1 MIFEQIRI
9 HNLFSYYGEQ
19 IFDLTLPND
28 GRNIVLIGG
37 RNGFGKTSFINS
49 LKLLFLGPHKSLR
62 VALQVGR
69 IPSVANYLLGMGDEW
84 LGIFN
89 RQARREGQ
97 MEFGVSID
105 WREPEG
111 KVTAQRRWRLDG
123 RGDCKGILRV
133 TPDFADPLENDEADD
148 FLERRADDFLERR
161 LPKDFISF
169 FFYDGE
175 QVQRLAEAN
184 REGQLEQIEK
194 ILDIADIDLI
204 NEYIGKTISAW
215 RQEKSESNP
224 EIQHIALQGELD
236 LLRVQKME
244 LGQKIDELSEELA
257 GVEQN
262 ISRNR
267 RYLESHQAF
276 VHQRNEMGYKKD
288 EQHILEQLETTSSD
302 LANRLPID
310 APLLFNPELV
320 SKAATDLRRLTDSQ
334 AGGLAQEVQVLLN
347 ALPVRLLD
355 EPPHYQLP
363 LSEQQR
369 EFYRKKLLR
378 ILRCYESD
386 PEDISDGLM
395 RLDPSLAA
403 RLVERL
409 NYYQHADNQRQ
420 RTIDDLRRISQFKRD
435 LEDIRYKLNDMSS
448 LSDEE
453 QQVYKERKKQNTEF
467 EQRRDTLRD
476 QLRDL
481 KREEQD
487 KDRAIEKKQ
496 QEKKHQES
504 AIRLDRERQKRVDLA
519 KILQRL
525 FSSYKQE
532 LKLRRRKDIEEAI
545 NQRFAELMTS
555 HHQITHIKI
564 GESFDLHFLNANA
577 ESVGMASISSGM
589 KQIIAT
595 ALLWALKN
603 VSGRS
608 VPVVIDTPLARIDR
622 EHQINLLTRY
632 YPNAGDQVIILPTDA
647 ELDHEKYQ
655 ILKPY
660 VYCEY
665 RLANTSGENT
675 KPLRE
680 PLFSKVV

>member
-28 GRNIVLIGG
+28 GRNVVLIGG

-49 LKLLFLGPHKSLR
+49 LKLLFLGPHESLR
-62 VALQVGR
+62 SALQVGR
-69 IPSVANYLLGMGDEW
+69 KPSVANYLLGMGDEW

-97 MEFGVSID
+97 TEFGVSVD

-111 KVTAQRRWRLDG
+111 KVTAQRHWRLDG
-123 RGDCKGILRV
+123 RGGCEEILRV
-133 TPDFADPLENDEADD
+133 TLDFADPLEDDE
-148 FLERRADDFLERR
+148 ADDFLERR

-184 REGQLEQIEK
+184 REGQLAQVEK
-194 ILDIADIDLI
+194 ILDIADIDILD
-204 NEYIGKTISAW
+204 EYIGKTITAW
-215 RQEKSESNP
+215 RREKSESSP
-224 EIQHIALQGELD
+224 VTQLVALQGNMNLMQEQQKELS
-236 LLRVQKME
+236 
-244 LGQKIDELSEELA
+244 QKIDELSEELTSL
-257 GVEQN
+257 EQN

-267 RYLESHQAF
+267 RYLEHHRAF
-276 VHQRNEMGYKKD
+276 VHQRDEAVYKND
-288 EQHILEQLETTSSD
+288 EQRILDQLEAISSD
-302 LANRLPID
+302 LASRLPID

-320 SKAATDLRRLTDSQ
+320 SKTAADLRRLTDSQ
-334 AGGLAQEVQVLLN
+334 AGGLAQEVQILLN

-355 EPPHYQLP
+355 EPPHCQLP

-378 ILRCYESD
+378 ILRSYESD

-395 RLDPSLAA
+395 RLDPTVAA
-403 RLVERL
+403 QLIKRL
-409 NYYQHADNQRQ
+409 NYYQLADNERQ
-420 RTIDDLRRISQFKRD
+420 RAIDDLRQISQLKRD
-435 LEDIRYKLNDMSS
+435 LEGIQRKLDDMSS

-453 QQVYKERKKQNTEF
+453 QRIYQERQKQNAEF
-467 EQRRDTLRD
+467 EQQRDILRD

-481 KREEQD
+481 KKGQLE
-487 KDRAIEKKQ
+487 KNRAIEKIQ
-496 QEKKHQES
+496 QEIKQQES
-504 AIRLDRERQKRVDLA
+504 AIRLDLDRQKRVDLA
-519 KILQRL
+519 TTLQRL
-525 FSSYKQE
+525 FRSYKQE

-545 NQRFAELMTS
+545 NRRFSELMTS
-555 HHQITHIKI
+555 HHQIAHIKV
-564 GESFDLHFLNANA
+564 GESFDLHYLNAID
-577 ESVGMASISSGM
+577 ESLGMAGMASGM
-589 KQIIAT
+589 KQLIAT
-595 ALLWALKN
+595 ALLWALKD

-632 YPNAGDQVIILPTDA
+632 YPNAGDQVIILPTDS

-655 ILKPY
+655 ILKPH

-665 RLANTSGENT
+665 RLANASGENT
-675 KPLRE
+675 NPLRE
-680 PLFSKVV
+680 PLFVKAV

>member
-9 HNLFSYYGEQ
+9 HNLFSYYGEK

-28 GRNIVLIGG
+28 GRNVVLIGG

-49 LKLLFLGPHKSLR
+49 LKLLFLGPHESLR
-62 VALQVGR
+62 SALQVGR
-69 IPSVANYLLGMGDEW
+69 KPNVANYLLGMGDEW

-89 RQARREGQ
+89 RQARREGKT
-97 MEFGVSID
+97 EFGVTIH
-105 WREPEG
+105 WCEPEG
-111 KVTAQRRWRLDG
+111 KVVAQRRWRVDG
-123 RGDCKGILRV
+123 RGVPDPILSV
-133 TPDFADPLENDEADD
+133 TPDFAEPLEGDEADN
-148 FLERRADDFLERR
+148 FLERR

-175 QVQRLAEAN
+175 QVQQLAEAN
-184 REGQLEQIEK
+184 REGQLAQIEK
-194 ILDIADIDLI
+194 ILDIADIDILD
-204 NEYIGKTISAW
+204 EYIGKTITAW
-215 RQEKSESNP
+215 RREKSESSP
-224 EIQHIALQGELD
+224 VTQLVALQGNMD
-236 LLRVQKME
+236 LLQAQQKE
-244 LGQKIDELSEELA
+244 LSQKIDELNEEVTSL
-257 GVEQN
+257 EQN

-267 RYLESHQAF
+267 RYLEKNQAF
-276 VHQRNEMGYKKD
+276 VHQRNEAVYKNDK
-288 EQHILEQLETTSSD
+288 QRVSEQLETISTQ

-334 AGGLAQEVQVLLN
+334 AGGLAQEVQILLN

-355 EPPHYQLP
+355 EPPHCQLP

-378 ILRCYESD
+378 ILRSYESD

-395 RLDPSLAA
+395 RLDPTVAA
-403 RLVERL
+403 QLMKRL
-409 NYYQHADNQRQ
+409 NYYQLADNQRQ
-420 RTIDDLRRISQFKRD
+420 RAMDDLRQISQLKRD
-435 LEDIRYKLNDMSS
+435 LEGIQRKLDDMSS

-453 QQVYKERKKQNTEF
+453 QRIYQERKKQNAEF
-467 EQRRDTLRD
+467 EQQRDMLRD

-481 KREEQD
+481 KRGY
-487 KDRAIEKKQ
+487 
-496 QEKKHQES
+496 QEKNDTINKIHQEIKQQES
-504 AIRLDRERQKRVDLA
+504 AIRLDRERQKRVDYA
-519 KILQRL
+519 TTLQRL
-525 FSSYKQE
+525 FRSYKQE
-532 LKLRRRKDIEEAI
+532 LKLRRRQDIEEAI
-545 NQRFAELMTS
+545 NRRFAELMTS

-589 KQIIAT
+589 KQLIAT
-595 ALLWALKN
+595 ALLWALKD
-603 VSGRS
+603 VSGRL

-632 YPNAGDQVIILPTDA
+632 YPNAGNQVIILPTDA
-647 ELDHEKYQ
+647 ELDYEKYQ
-655 ILKPY
+655 ILKPH

-665 RLANTSGENT
+665 QLANASGENT
-675 KPLRE
+675 NPSCE
-680 PLFSKVV
+680 PLFVKAV

>member
-28 GRNIVLIGG
+28 GRNVVLIGG

-49 LKLLFLGPHKSLR
+49 LKLLFLGPHESLR
-62 VALQVGR
+62 SALQVGR
-69 IPSVANYLLGMGDEW
+69 KPSVVHYLLGMGDEW

-97 MEFGVSID
+97 TEFGVSID
-105 WREPEG
+105 WRELEG
-111 KVTAQRRWRLDG
+111 KVIAQRRWRLDG
-123 RGDCKGILRV
+123 RGDCKETLRV
-133 TPDFADPLENDEADD
+133 TLDFADPLENDE
-148 FLERRADDFLERR
+148 ADDFLERR

-184 REGQLEQIEK
+184 REGQLAQVEK
-194 ILDIADIDLI
+194 ILDIADIDILE
-204 NEYIGKTISAW
+204 EYIGKTITAW
-215 RQEKSESNP
+215 RREKSESNL
-224 EIQHIALQGELD
+224 ETQRVALQGNLD
-236 LLRVQKME
+236 LLQAEQKE
-244 LGQKIDELSEELA
+244 FSQKIDELSEELTIL
-257 GVEQN
+257 EQS

-267 RYLESHQAF
+267 HYLESQQAF
-276 VHQRNEMGYKKD
+276 VHQRNEAVYKNDK
-288 EQHILEQLETTSSD
+288 QRISEQLEATSTE
-302 LANRLPID
+302 LASRLPID

-320 SKAATDLRRLTDSQ
+320 GKAIMDLRRLTDSQ
-334 AGGLAQEVQVLLN
+334 AGNLAQEVQILLN

-355 EPPHYQLP
+355 HPPHYQLP

-378 ILRCYESD
+378 ILRSYESD

-395 RLDPSLAA
+395 RLDPTVAA
-403 RLVERL
+403 QLMKRL
-409 NYYQHADNQRQ
+409 NYYQLADNQRQ
-420 RTIDDLRRISQFKRD
+420 RAIDDLRQISQLKRD
-435 LEDIRYKLNDMSS
+435 LVDVQRKLDDMSS
-448 LSDEE
+448 RSDGE
-453 QQVYKERKKQNTEF
+453 QRIYQERQKQNAEF
-467 EQRRDTLRD
+467 EQQRDMLRD

-481 KREEQD
+481 KKGQLE
-487 KDRAIEKKQ
+487 KNRAIEKIQQQIKQ
-496 QEKKHQES
+496 QDSE
-504 AIRLDRERQKRVDLA
+504 IRLDNERQKRVELA
-519 KILQRL
+519 ATLQRL
-525 FSSYKQE
+525 FRSYKQE

-545 NQRFAELMTS
+545 NRRFAELMTS

-564 GESFDLHFLNANA
+564 GESFDLHFLNTNA

-589 KQIIAT
+589 KQLIAT
-595 ALLWALKN
+595 ALLWALKD

-608 VPVVIDTPLARIDR
+608 VPVVIDTPLARIDL

-632 YPNAGDQVIILPTDA
+632 YPNAGNQVIILPTYA

-655 ILKPY
+655 ILKPH
-660 VYCEY
+660 VYREY
-665 RLANTSGENT
+665 RLANANGENT
-675 KPLRE
+675 NPLRE

>member
-28 GRNIVLIGG
+28 RRNVILIGG

-49 LKLLFLGPHKSLR
+49 LKLLFLGPHDSLR
-62 VALQVGR
+62 SALQVGR
-69 IPSVANYLLGMGDEW
+69 KPSVAHYLLGMGDEW

-97 MEFGVSID
+97 TEFGVTIH

-111 KVTAQRRWRLDG
+111 KIVAQRHWRLDG
-123 RGDCKGILRV
+123 RGGFDTILSV
-133 TPDFADPLENDEADD
+133 TPDFSDPLEDDGADD
-148 FLERRADDFLERR
+148 FLEQR

-175 QVQRLAEAN
+175 QVQQLAEAN
-184 REGQLEQIEK
+184 REGQLSQIEK
-194 ILDIADIDLI
+194 ILDIADIDILD
-204 NEYIGKTISAW
+204 EYIGKTITAW
-215 RQEKSESNP
+215 RREKSESNL
-224 EIQHIALQGELD
+224 ETQRVALQGSLN
-236 LLRVQKME
+236 LLQAE
-244 LGQKIDELSEELA
+244 QNEFSQKIDELNEELTSL
-257 GVEQN
+257 EQN

-267 RYLESHQAF
+267 RYLEHHRAF
-276 VHQRNEMGYKKD
+276 AHQRDAAVYKND
-288 EQHILEQLETTSSD
+288 EQRILEQLETTSSD

-320 SKAATDLRRLTDSQ
+320 SKAVTDLRKLTDSQ
-334 AGGLAQEVQVLLN
+334 AGGFAQELQILLN
-347 ALPVRLLD
+347 TLPVRLLD

-378 ILRCYESD
+378 ILRSYESD

-395 RLDPSLAA
+395 RLDPTVAA
-403 RLVERL
+403 HLMKRL
-409 NYYQHADNQRQ
+409 NYYQMADNQRQ
-420 RTIDDLRRISQFKRD
+420 RAIDDLRQISQLKRD
-435 LEDIRYKLNDMSS
+435 LEGIQRKLDDMSS
-448 LSDEE
+448 LSIEE
-453 QQVYKERKKQNTEF
+453 QRIYQERQEQNAEF
-467 EQRRDTLRD
+467 EQQRDVLRD
-476 QLRDL
+476 QLHDL
-481 KREEQD
+481 KKGQLE
-487 KDRAIEKKQ
+487 KNRAIEKVQ
-496 QEKKHQES
+496 QEIKQQES
-504 AIRLDRERQKRVDLA
+504 AIRLDQERQKRVDLA
-519 KILQRL
+519 TTLQHIFR
-525 FSSYKQE
+525 SYKQE

-545 NQRFAELMTS
+545 NRRFAELMTS
-555 HHQITHIKI
+555 HHQIKHIKI
-564 GESFDLHFLNANA
+564 GESFDLHYLNTSD
-577 ESVGMASISSGM
+577 EPVGMASMSSGM
-589 KQIIAT
+589 KQLIAT
-595 ALLWALKN
+595 ALLWALKD

-632 YPNAGDQVIILPTDA
+632 YPNAGDQVIILPTDS

-655 ILKPY
+655 ILKPH

-665 RLANTSGENT
+665 RLVNTSGENT
-675 KPLRE
+675 NPSRE

>member
-28 GRNIVLIGG
+28 GRNVVLIGG

-49 LKLLFLGPHKSLR
+49 LKLLFLGPHESLR
-62 VALQVGR
+62 SALQVGR
-69 IPSVANYLLGMGDEW
+69 KPSVQNYLLGMGDEW

-89 RQARREGQ
+89 RQAQREGKT
-97 MEFGVSID
+97 EFGISID

-111 KVTAQRRWRLDG
+111 KVTAQRYWRLDD
-123 RGDCKGILRV
+123 RGGCEEILRV
-133 TPDFADPLENDEADD
+133 TPPGFADPLKDDEV
-148 FLERRADDFLERR
+148 DDFLERR

-175 QVQRLAEAN
+175 QVQQLAEAN
-184 REGQLEQIEK
+184 REGQLAQVEK
-194 ILDIADIDLI
+194 ILDIADIDILD
-204 NEYIGKTISAW
+204 EYIGKNITAW
-215 RQEKSESNP
+215 RREKSESSP
-224 EIQHIALQGELD
+224 VTQLVALQGRMDLMQAQQKELS
-236 LLRVQKME
+236 
-244 LGQKIDELSEELA
+244 QKIDERSEELTSL
-257 GVEQN
+257 EQN

-267 RYLESHQAF
+267 RYLEHHRAF
-276 VHQRNEMGYKKD
+276 VHQRDEAVYKND
-288 EQHILEQLETTSSD
+288 EQRILEQLETASSD
-302 LANRLPID
+302 LANRLPIA

-320 SKAATDLRRLTDSQ
+320 SKAITDLRRLTDSQ
-334 AGGLAQEVQVLLN
+334 ASGLVQEVQILLD
-347 ALPVRLLD
+347 ALPKRLLD

-378 ILRCYESD
+378 ILHSYKSD

-395 RLDPSLAA
+395 RLEPAVAA
-403 RLVERL
+403 HLVKRLT
-409 NYYQHADNQRQ
+409 YYQQADNERQ
-420 RTIDDLRRISQFKRD
+420 RAIEDLRHISQLKR
-435 LEDIRYKLNDMSS
+435 KLVDVQRKLDDMSS

-453 QQVYKERKKQNTEF
+453 QRIYQERKEQNAEF
-467 EQRRDTLRD
+467 EQQRDLLRD

-481 KREEQD
+481 KNDFQQRND
-487 KDRAIEKKQ
+487 AINKVHQEIKQ
-496 QEKKHQES
+496 QES

-519 KILQRL
+519 TTLQRL
-525 FSSYKQE
+525 FRSYKQE

-545 NQRFAELMTS
+545 NHRFTELMTS
-555 HHQITHIKI
+555 HHQITHIGV
-564 GESFDLHFLNANA
+564 GESFDLHYLNASD
-577 ESVGMASISSGM
+577 EPVGMASMSSGM
-589 KQIIAT
+589 KQLIAT
-595 ALLWALKN
+595 ALLWALKDI
-603 VSGRS
+603 SGRS

-632 YPNAGDQVIILPTDA
+632 YPNAGDQVIILPTDS
-647 ELDHEKYQ
+647 ELDYEKYQ
-655 ILKPY
+655 ILKPH

-665 RLANTSGENT
+665 RLANASGENT
-675 KPLRE
+675 NLLRE

>member
-19 IFDLTLPND
+19 IFDLTLPDD
-28 GRNIVLIGG
+28 GRNVALIGG

-49 LKLLFLGPHKSLR
+49 LKLLFLGPHESLR
-62 VALQVGR
+62 TVVQVGR
-69 IPSVANYLLGMGDEW
+69 KPSVVNYLLGMGDEW

-97 MEFGVSID
+97 TEFGVTIT
-105 WREPEG
+105 WRESAG
-111 KVTAQRRWRLDG
+111 KVITQRRWRLDR
-123 RGDCKGILRV
+123 RGDGCEEILSV
-133 TPDFADPLENDEADD
+133 TPDFAPPLVDDE
-148 FLERRADDFLERR
+148 ADDFLERR

-184 REGQLEQIEK
+184 REGQLEQVEK
-194 ILDIADIDLI
+194 ILDIADIDILD
-204 NEYIGKTISAW
+204 EYIGKAITAW
-215 RQEKSESNP
+215 RRERSESSP
-224 EIQHIALQGELD
+224 VTLLAVLQRELAV
-236 LLRVQKME
+236 LQAEQEE
-244 LGQKIDELSEELA
+244 LSQKIDELSEELTNS
-257 GVEQN
+257 ERN
-262 ISRNR
+262 INRNR
-267 RYLESHQAF
+267 RYLEHHRAF
-276 VHQRNEMGYKKD
+276 VHQRDEAVYKTE
-288 EQHILEQLETTSSD
+288 EQRILEQLETARID

-320 SKAATDLRRLTDSQ
+320 NKAATDLRRLTDSQ
-334 AGGLAQEVQVLLN
+334 AGSLAQEVQILLN

-369 EFYRKKLLR
+369 EFYRKKLVR
-378 ILRCYESD
+378 ILRSYESD

-409 NYYQHADNQRQ
+409 NYYRLADTERQ
-420 RTIDDLRRISQFKRD
+420 RAIDDLRRISQLKRD
-435 LEDIRYKLNDMSS
+435 LENIQHKLDDMSS

-453 QQVYKERKKQNTEF
+453 QRAYQTRQTQNTEL
-467 EQRRDTLRD
+467 EQQRDTLRD
-476 QLRDL
+476 RLRDL
-481 KREEQD
+481 KKEQQE
-487 KDRAIEKKQ
+487 KERAIGNKQ
-496 QEKKHQES
+496 QEIIRQES
-504 AIRLDRERQKRVDLA
+504 AIRLDRERQERVDLA
-519 KILQRL
+519 TTLQRI
-525 FSSYKQE
+525 FRSYKQE
-532 LKLRRRKDIEEAI
+532 LKLHRRNDIEEAI
-545 NQRFAELMTS
+545 NQRFTELMTS
-555 HHQITHIKI
+555 HHQIAHIQL
-564 GESFDLHFLNANA
+564 GESFDLHYLNAID
-577 ESVGMASISSGM
+577 EPVGMAGISAGM
-589 KQIIAT
+589 KQLTAT
-595 ALLWALKN
+595 ALLWALKD

-647 ELDHEKYQ
+647 ELDFEKYQ
-655 ILKPY
+655 LLKPH

-665 RLANTSGENT
+665 RLENASGENT
-675 KPLRE
+675 EPLRE
-680 PLFSKVV
+680 PLFSKTM

>member
-19 IFDLTLPND
+19 IFDLSLPDD
-28 GRNIVLIGG
+28 GRNVVLIGG

-49 LKLLFLGPHKSLR
+49 LKLLFLGPHESLR
-62 VALQVGR
+62 SALQVGR
-69 IPSVANYLLGMGDEW
+69 KPSVAHYLLGMGDEW

-97 MEFGVSID
+97 TEFGVSID

-111 KVTAQRRWRLDG
+111 KVVAQRRWRLDG
-123 RGDCKGILRV
+123 RGGYEEMLRV
-133 TPDFADPLENDEADD
+133 TPNFSDPLEDDEADN
-148 FLERRADDFLERR
+148 FLERR

-175 QVQRLAEAN
+175 QLQQLAEAN
-184 REGQLEQIEK
+184 RAGQLAQVEK
-194 ILDIADIDLI
+194 ILDIADIDILD
-204 NEYIGKTISAW
+204 EYIGKTITAW
-215 RQEKSESNP
+215 RREKSESSP
-224 EIQHIALQGELD
+224 VTQLVTLQGNLD
-236 LLRVQKME
+236 LLQAQQKE
-244 LGQKIDELSEELA
+244 LGQKIDELNEELTSL
-257 GVEQN
+257 EQN
-262 ISRNR
+262 ISRTR
-267 RYLESHQAF
+267 RYLEHHRAF
-276 VHQRNEMGYKKD
+276 VHQRDEAVYKND
-288 EQHILEQLETTSSD
+288 ERRILEQLETASSD

-334 AGGLAQEVQVLLN
+334 AGSLAQEIQILLN

-369 EFYRKKLLR
+369 DFYRKKLLR
-378 ILRCYESD
+378 ILRSYESD

-395 RLDPSLAA
+395 RLDPTIAA
-403 RLVERL
+403 HLIKRL
-409 NYYQHADNQRQ
+409 NYYQLADNQRQ
-420 RTIDDLRRISQFKRD
+420 RAMDDLRQISQLKRD
-435 LEDIRYKLNDMSS
+435 LEGIQRKLDDMSS

-453 QQVYKERKKQNTEF
+453 QRIYQERQEQNAEF
-467 EQRRDTLRD
+467 EQQRDTLRD
-476 QLRDL
+476 QLRDFEKGQL
-481 KREEQD
+481 EKN
-487 KDRAIEKKQ
+487 RAIEKIQ
-496 QEKKHQES
+496 QEIKQQES

-519 KILQRL
+519 ITLQRL
-525 FSSYKQE
+525 FRSYKQE

-555 HHQITHIKI
+555 HHQIKHIKV
-564 GESFDLHFLNANA
+564 GESFDLHYLNASN
-577 ESVGMASISSGM
+577 EPIGMANMASGM
-589 KQIIAT
+589 KQLIAT
-595 ALLWALKN
+595 ALLWALKD

-622 EHQINLLTRY
+622 GHQINLLTRY
-632 YPNAGDQVIILPTDA
+632 YPNADNQVIILPTDS

-655 ILKPY
+655 ILKPH

-675 KPLRE
+675 NPLRE
-680 PLFSKVV
+680 PLFVEAV